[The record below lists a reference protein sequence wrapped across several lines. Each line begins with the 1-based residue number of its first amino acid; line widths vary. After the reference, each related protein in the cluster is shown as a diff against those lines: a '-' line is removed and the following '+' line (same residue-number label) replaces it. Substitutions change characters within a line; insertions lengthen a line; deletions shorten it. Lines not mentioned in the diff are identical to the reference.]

1 MVADLGDLREAGDP
15 PPDGF
20 FTVRNE
26 EPLCGP
32 GRSPSF
38 NPSILC
44 ASWHDTSCADRHR
57 NLIAAIHVVA
67 RGAIIHEANLPWG
80 IDGIAGGFTRGAIQ
94 DMLVDG
100 LLVPGNMHDRPIGVA
115 TFLRLQEG

>member
-1 MVADLGDLREAGDP
+1 MRS
-15 PPDGF
+15 
-20 FTVRNE
+20 RQ
-26 EPLCGP
+26 EPLIQP
-32 GRSPSF
+32 IHPVRK
-38 NPSILC
+38 L
-44 ASWHDTSCADRHR
+44 HDTSCADRHR